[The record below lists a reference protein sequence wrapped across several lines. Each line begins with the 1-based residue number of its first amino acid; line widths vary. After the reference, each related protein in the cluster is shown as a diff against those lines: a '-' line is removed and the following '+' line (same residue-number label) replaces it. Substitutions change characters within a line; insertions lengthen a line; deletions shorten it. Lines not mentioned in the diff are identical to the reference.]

1 MRFWARAS
9 QSASILIREVKMK
22 KIFISMLVFLSI
34 ASHLYAESAKT
45 KILTT
50 TEDLRSIAGYIGGD
64 KVTVD
69 SLARG
74 YQDPHYLEAKPSFM
88 MKAKNADLF
97 IRVGLELEIG
107 YEDLIIDGSRNQKIR
122 IGNPGHL
129 DVSEGVNLLEVPTTT
144 KVDRSMGDVHPMGN
158 PHYWLDPENIKIAAR
173 NIANR
178 LSEISPENAGY
189 FQQNLSAF
197 YKKMD
202 EKMAEWNA
210 KLAPFK
216 GKKVAVYHRSWP
228 YFAERF
234 GLVVACELEPKP
246 GIPPSPGHL
255 KDVIDIIKRDDIRI
269 ILMEVFYD
277 EKPAWFVSAETGA
290 KVVVVPNSVG
300 GTKEAQDYFCLI
312 DTIVNKIV
320 EGFSTSKKG

>member
-1 MRFWARAS
+1 MKRILI
-9 QSASILIREVKMK
+9 SIL
-22 KIFISMLVFLSI
+22 LFLSVVPF
-34 ASHLYAESAKT
+34 LYAESSKI

-50 TEDLRSIAGYIGGD
+50 TEDLKSIAEYIGGD

-69 SLARG
+69 TLARG

-107 YEDLIIDGSRNQKIR
+107 YEELIIDGSRNQKIR
-122 IGNPGHL
+122 ISQPGHL
-129 DVSEGVNLLEVPTTT
+129 DVSEGVSLLEVPTTT

-158 PHYWLDPENIKIAAR
+158 PHYWLDPENVKIVAR

-178 LSEISPENAGY
+178 LSELSPENTGY
-189 FQQNLSAF
+189 FQGNLMVF
-197 YKKMD
+197 DKKMD
-202 EKMAEWNA
+202 EKMAEWN
-210 KLAPFK
+210 KKMSQFK
-216 GKKVAVYHRSWP
+216 GKKIAIYHRSWP

-234 GLVVACELEPKP
+234 GLVIACELEPKP

-255 KDVIDIIKRDDIRI
+255 KDVIDIMKRDNVKI

-277 EKPAWFVSAETGA
+277 EKPAQFVAAETGA

-300 GTKEAQDYFCLI
+300 GTKEAKDYFCLI
-312 DTIVNKIV
+312 DTIVDKIA
-320 EGFSTSKKG
+320 EGFNNSKKE

>member
-1 MRFWARAS
+1 MR
-9 QSASILIREVKMK
+9 
-22 KIFISMLVFLSI
+22 KIFISILFFLSI
-34 ASHLYAESAKT
+34 ASPLYAEGAKI

-50 TEDLRSIAGYIGGD
+50 TEDLKSIAEYIGGD
-64 KVTVD
+64 KVIVD
-69 SLARG
+69 SLAKG

-88 MKAKNADLF
+88 MKARNADLF

-107 YEDLIIDGSRNQKIR
+107 YEELIIDGSRNQKIR
-122 IGNPGHL
+122 IGHPGHL
-129 DVSEGVNLLEVPTTT
+129 DVSEGVNLMEVPTTT

-158 PHYWLDPENIKIAAR
+158 PHYWLDPENIKIVAR
-173 NIANR
+173 NIVNR
-178 LSEISPENAGY
+178 LSELSPGDTAY

-197 YKKMD
+197 DKNMD
-202 EKMAEWNA
+202 EKMSEWDA
-210 KLAPFK
+210 KIAPYK
-216 GKKVAVYHRSWP
+216 GKKIAVYHRSWP

-234 GLVVACELEPKP
+234 GLVIACELEPKP

-255 KDVIDIIKRDDIRI
+255 KDVIDIMKRDGVKI

-277 EKPAWFVSAETGA
+277 EKPAQFVSAETGA

-300 GTKEAQDYFCLI
+300 GTKEAKDYFCLI

-320 EGFSTSKKG
+320 EGFSAPKKE